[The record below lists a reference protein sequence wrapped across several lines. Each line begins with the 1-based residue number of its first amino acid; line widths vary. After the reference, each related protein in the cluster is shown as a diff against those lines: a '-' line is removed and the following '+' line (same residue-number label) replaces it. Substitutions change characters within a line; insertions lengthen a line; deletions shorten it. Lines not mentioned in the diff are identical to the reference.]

1 MTEVARRVMASAG
14 LGAILPLAFLGSLLM
29 QAESH
34 MPQADRAAFCILL
47 PLLLFAM
54 MAFAIWTLT
63 RQQPV
68 SSSAR

>member
-1 MTEVARRVMASAG
+1 MRETTRRVMASAG
-14 LGAILPLAFLGSLLM
+14 LGSILPLAFLGGIVM

-54 MAFAIWTLT
+54 MAFAIWTLA

-68 SSSAR
+68 SSMRH

>member
-1 MTEVARRVMASAG
+1 MTEVARRVMASAV

-68 SSSAR
+68 SSMRR